1 MDDGTLR
8 ATFVLMDTYT
18 ADGTFE
24 EVEKATKSMIR
35 ETYGFIDNEIIR
47 ILPYEEA
54 VQNPIT
60 LKDVIK
66 VQEPLRSW
74 PSPAAIAAHKKN
86 GGRWLCELESI
97 FGNPPAVKIGQFYE
111 NTVFADYRLEDY
123 CYETGL
129 LSVRELWRL
138 CLKFGPVD
146 ENYNRMP
153 WPKDKEG
160 NLL

>member
-1 MDDGTLR
+1 MDEETFR

-18 ADGTFE
+18 NFGTSKE
-24 EVEKATKSMIR
+24 DVQKETKSKIR
-35 ETYGFIDNEIIR
+35 EAYGFIDNEIIR

-54 VQNPIT
+54 VQKPLSLEDV
-60 LKDVIK
+60 LKVE
-66 VQEPLRSW
+66 EPLREW

-123 CYETGL
+123 CYETG
-129 LSVRELWRL
+129 RELWRL

-153 WPKDKEG
+153 WPTDGEG
-160 NLL
+160 NPL

>member
-54 VQNPIT
+54 VQKPLSLEDV
-60 LKDVIK
+60 LKVE
-66 VQEPLRSW
+66 EPLREW
-74 PSPAAIAAHKKN
+74 PSPAAIAAHRKR
-86 GGRWLCELESI
+86 GGQWLCERSGGLI
-97 FGNPPAVKIGQFYE
+97 TVPVVKIGVFYE
-111 NTVFADYRLEDY
+111 DDAFIDYHRTTKCLFWA
-123 CYETGL
+123 
-129 LSVRELWRL
+129 SV
-138 CLKFGPVD
+138 LKFGPVD

-153 WPKDKEG
+153 WPTDGKGKP
-160 NLL
+160 L

>member
-54 VQNPIT
+54 VQKPLSLEDV
-60 LKDVIK
+60 LKVE
-66 VQEPLRSW
+66 EPLREW
-74 PSPAAIAAHKKN
+74 PSLAAISAHENN
-86 GGRWLCELESI
+86 GGRWLGELKHPNCGVDVRIST
-97 FGNPPAVKIGQFYE
+97 FYSGGRAFSSYNKSYDSE
-111 NTVFADYRLEDY
+111 YLR
-123 CYETGL
+123 
-129 LSVRELWRL
+129 
-138 CLKFGPVD
+138 FGPVD
-146 ENYNRMP
+146 ENYNRLP

>member
-35 ETYGFIDNEIIR
+35 ETHGFIDNEIIR

-54 VQNPIT
+54 VQKPLSLEDV
-60 LKDVIK
+60 LKVE
-66 VQEPLRSW
+66 EPLREW
-74 PSPAAIAAHKKN
+74 PSPAAISAHENN
-86 GGRWLCELESI
+86 GGRWLGELKHPSCGVDVRI
-97 FGNPPAVKIGQFYE
+97 STFYSGGRAFSSYNKSYDSE
-111 NTVFADYRLEDY
+111 YLR
-123 CYETGL
+123 
-129 LSVRELWRL
+129 
-138 CLKFGPVD
+138 FGPVD
-146 ENYNRMP
+146 GSYNRVP
-153 WPKDKEG
+153 WPKDEEG

>member
-54 VQNPIT
+54 VQKPLSLEDV
-60 LKDVIK
+60 LKVE
-66 VQEPLRSW
+66 EPLREW
-74 PSPAAIAAHKKN
+74 PSLAAISAHENN
-86 GGRWLCELESI
+86 GGRWLGELKHPNCGVDVRIST
-97 FGNPPAVKIGQFYE
+97 FYSGGRAFSSYNKSYDSE
-111 NTVFADYRLEDY
+111 YLR
-123 CYETGL
+123 
-129 LSVRELWRL
+129 
-138 CLKFGPVD
+138 FGPVD
-146 ENYNRMP
+146 KNYNRVP

>member
-54 VQNPIT
+54 VQKPLSLEDV
-60 LKDVIK
+60 LKVE
-66 VQEPLRSW
+66 EPLREW
-74 PSPAAIAAHKKN
+74 PSPAAISAHENN
-86 GGRWLCELESI
+86 GGRWLGELKHPNCGVDVRISR
-97 FGNPPAVKIGQFYE
+97 FYSGGRAFSSYNKSYDSE
-111 NTVFADYRLEDY
+111 YLR
-123 CYETGL
+123 
-129 LSVRELWRL
+129 
-138 CLKFGPVD
+138 FGPVD
-146 ENYNRMP
+146 KNYNRVP
-153 WPKDKEG
+153 WPKDEEG